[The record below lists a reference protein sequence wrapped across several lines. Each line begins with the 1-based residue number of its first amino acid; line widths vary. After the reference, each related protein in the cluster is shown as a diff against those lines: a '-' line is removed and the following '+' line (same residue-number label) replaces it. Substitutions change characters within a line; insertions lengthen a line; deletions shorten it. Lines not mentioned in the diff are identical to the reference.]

1 MLFGIEKIAMF
12 MVFITVFI
20 TGDLSDSTGN
30 CLQLYLLF
38 TFTATVLSL
47 IQIQNYLI
55 TKSSAETKTHN
66 LKIEID
72 TVFLSARKYP
82 STLAVHSYL

>member
-1 MLFGIEKIAMF
+1 MLFGIEEIAMF
-12 MVFITVFI
+12 MLFITVFI
-20 TGDLSDSTGN
+20 TGDLSDSAGYS
-30 CLQLYLLF
+30 LQLYLLF

-66 LKIEID
+66 FKIEID

-82 STLAVHSYL
+82 ST